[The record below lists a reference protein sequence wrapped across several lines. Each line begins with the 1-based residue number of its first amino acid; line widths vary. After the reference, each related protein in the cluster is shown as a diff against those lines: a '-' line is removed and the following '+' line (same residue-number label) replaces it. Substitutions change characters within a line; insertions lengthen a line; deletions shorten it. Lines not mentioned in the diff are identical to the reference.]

1 MVDALANS
9 TEDYLID
16 SFQFEI
22 PPGASYVTDRRS
34 VSFFCAG
41 SNIYQS
47 NSGAKVIRINI
58 TGDGWLDPSTFLMLY
73 TLVNN
78 DASPKRLRTIGGP
91 WSCFSVVF
99 ASW

>member
-16 SFQFEI
+16 SFQFKI

-41 SNIYQS
+41 SSIYQS
-47 NSGAKVIRINI
+47 TSGAKVIRLALPL
-58 TGDGWLDPSTFLMLY
+58 TDG
-73 TLVNN
+73 
-78 DASPKRLRTIGGP
+78 
-91 WSCFSVVF
+91 
-99 ASW
+99 

>member
-16 SFQFEI
+16 SFQLKI

-41 SNIYQS
+41 SNIYKS
-47 NSGAKVIRINI
+47 NSGAKVIRISI
-58 TGDGWLDPSTFLMLY
+58 TGDGWLDPSTIRMLY

-91 WSCFSVVF
+91 WSFSVVF
-99 ASW
+99 VSR